1 MPEAP
6 RRTRGLNVINCPV
19 VDHWLLVTRVRR
31 NMRALVWQAKLK
43 ARTKLA
49 IEMINLVNN

>member
-1 MPEAP
+1 M
-6 RRTRGLNVINCPV
+6 NCPV
-19 VDHWLLVTRVRR
+19 VDYWLLVTRVRR
-31 NMRALVWQAKLK
+31 NMRALVRQAKLK